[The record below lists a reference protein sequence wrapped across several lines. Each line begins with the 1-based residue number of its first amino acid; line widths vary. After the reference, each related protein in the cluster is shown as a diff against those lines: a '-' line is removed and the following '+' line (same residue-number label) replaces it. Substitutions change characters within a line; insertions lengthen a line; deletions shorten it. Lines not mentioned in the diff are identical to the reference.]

1 MITHKERLEYTGALL
16 AECIVRSPTEYSTYK
31 EWLAHFNAMVDDFL
45 HPSKEGSDLGDYS
58 QEAAAKDLISHCM
71 QLVAMVE
78 NNPNVCFA
86 IADGCLNI
94 MRTKGLS
101 YANEQDC
108 LANFK
113 NAAKEAG
120 TTPEQAMI
128 IYIIKPIQSIRNV
141 IIRNPDNPT
150 VADGEAIRGR
160 VMDIINYIVLMLLRA
175 KERAA
180 ARDEKQEGN
189 EHELATN

>member
-1 MITHKERLEYTGALL
+1 MITHEERLKYTADLFDNCCAFPL
-16 AECIVRSPTEYSTYK
+16 PHYDRYRDWLPFFNSMVRDFINCPITPTAIDIINHCI
-31 EWLAHFNAMVDDFL
+31 
-45 HPSKEGSDLGDYS
+45 
-58 QEAAAKDLISHCM
+58 

-78 NNPNVCFA
+78 KNPNVRFEVFS
-86 IADGCLNI
+86 GCLDI